1 MSPRLA
7 TAAFGLAAACL
18 WPRAGAA
25 QPSEL
30 TLEEALALARQQAP
44 TVLEARGRAAEAQ
57 GPVAGASPWLRDNPT
72 LQTEAGPR
80 TRSGEAQGLD
90 WAVGLTQPVELGG
103 KRGARLESAR
113 AGLVRERAQ
122 QQDTERLV
130 LGEVMATFLR
140 AVHARERR
148 LLARTAEDAAQETA
162 RAAQR
167 RFEAGDVPVVDVHVA
182 RVALARARAEVVSTE
197 GEEASLL
204 GELRVRLG
212 LTAEQPLSVRGE
224 LRALA
229 SQPLPPAPGSSPRPD
244 VAALEAEL
252 AQAEADLRL
261 GRSEAWPDVSLG
273 IRYQREADESAVLG
287 TLSVPV
293 PLFSRGQEARV
304 TGEARVHRLQGVLQA
319 ARRARDVQVETALT
333 RYRKQ
338 QQAVELL
345 EREALPLLEDNESLA
360 RRSYEAGEMNLAE
373 FLLVRRDVLETR
385 AAYLDSLLQ
394 AALARTRL
402 AVETGA
408 LP

>member
-30 TLEEALALARQQAP
+30 TLEEALAVARQQAP
-44 TVLEARGRAAEAQ
+44 TVVEARGRVAEAQ

-80 TRSGEAQGLD
+80 TRSGGDQSLD
-90 WAVGLTQPVELGG
+90 WAVGLSQPVELGG

-113 AGLVRERAQ
+113 AGLTRESSR

-148 LLARTAEDAAQETA
+148 VLARIAEASAQETA
-162 RAAQR
+162 HAAQR

-182 RVALARARAEVVSTE
+182 RVALARARAEVASTE
-197 GEEASLL
+197 GEEALLL
-204 GELRVRLG
+204 GELRVLLG
-212 LTAEQPLSVRGE
+212 FTAQQPLSVRGE

-229 SQPLPPAPGSSPRPD
+229 SQPLPPTPGAPPRPD
-244 VAALEAEL
+244 LAALEAEL

-261 GRSEAWPDVSLG
+261 GRSETWPDVSLG
-273 IRYQREADESAVLG
+273 VRYQREANEAAVLG

-304 TGEARVHRLQGVLQA
+304 SGEARVHRLQGVLQA
-319 ARRARDVQVETALT
+319 ARRTREVQVEAALA

>member
-18 WPRAGAA
+18 WPCPSAA
-25 QPSEL
+25 QPSEF

-44 TVLEARGRAAEAQ
+44 SLLEAQGRVAEAQ
-57 GPVAGASPWLRDNPT
+57 GPIAGATPWLRDNPT

-90 WAVGLTQPVELGG
+90 WAVGLTQPFELGG
-103 KRGARLESAR
+103 KQGARRESAR
-113 AGLVRERAQ
+113 AGLVRESSHR
-122 QQDTERLV
+122 QDTERLV

-148 LLARTAEDAAQETA
+148 LLARSAEDAARQTA
-162 RAAQR
+162 DAAQR
-167 RFEAGDVPVVDVHVA
+167 RFEAGDVPIVDVHVA
-182 RVALARARAEVVSTE
+182 RVALARARAEGVSTE
-197 GEEASLL
+197 AEEAEFL
-204 GELRVRLG
+204 GELRVLLG
-212 LTAEQPLSVRGE
+212 LTAQQPLGVRGE
-224 LRALA
+224 LRAAAFQSVA
-229 SQPLPPAPGSSPRPD
+229 STSASAQRPD

-252 AQAEADLRL
+252 AQAEAELRL
-261 GRSEAWPDVSLG
+261 GHSQAWPDISVGL
-273 IRYQREADESAVLG
+273 RYQHEADESAVLG
-287 TLSVPV
+287 TLSIPM

-304 TGEARVHRLQGVLQA
+304 TGAARVHRLQGVLQA
-319 ARRARDVQVETALT
+319 ARRSRDVQVETALA

-338 QQAVELL
+338 LQAVELL
-345 EREALPLLEDNESLA
+345 EHEALPLLEDNESLA

-373 FLLVRRDVLETR
+373 FLLVRREVLETR